1 MEIIT
6 GLVGVLSANKKS
18 SLVLILGIVLF
29 IVNLWEFFT
38 YDQNITQIVIHAL
51 TLIVPYYYLHN
62 AYRNIRS

>member
-51 TLIVPYYYLHN
+51 TLIVPYYLHN